1 MQIKWCLEPEK
12 KSPCKSSK
20 KNKIKYVKWK
30 KTLNI
35 YKNLKILNSQQYVT
49 NKKTPSGCKSNLHF
63 FSMLFPNT
71 SSWILSQKK
80 VTTLFSS
87 KLKLHRFGGI
97 EKKGEKE
104 FSNLLDV
111 QDLLRSSCLLKGK
124 RSVPLWW
131 GELPSVAWRWT
142 TFYEGVHNWVQNCI
156 VSLFFIIIV

>member
-1 MQIKWCLEPEK
+1 MK
-12 KSPCKSSK
+12 
-20 KNKIKYVKWK
+20 K

-63 FSMLFPNT
+63 FQCCFPT
-71 SSWILSQKK
+71 PPPRFSLKK
-80 VTTLFSS
+80 RWPLYFPVNQSYTDWN
-87 KLKLHRFGGI
+87 G
-97 EKKGEKE
+97 KKREKE

-156 VSLFFIIIV
+156 VSLFLLLSNM